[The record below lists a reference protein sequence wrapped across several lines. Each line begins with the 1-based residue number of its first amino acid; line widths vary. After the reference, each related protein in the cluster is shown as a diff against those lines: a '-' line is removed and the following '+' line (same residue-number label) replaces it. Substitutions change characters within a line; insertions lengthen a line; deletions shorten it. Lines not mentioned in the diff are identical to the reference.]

1 MMIFEIIFRI
11 LGVIIPVYLL
21 FGVALTCLLLQ
32 TPYAD
37 NPLWTMVLLWPLY
50 LWHGI

>member
-1 MMIFEIIFRI
+1 MTYLFWG
-11 LGVIIPVYLL
+11 LGIYLAL
-21 FGVALTCLLLQ
+21 GGVMTFYLLQ

-50 LWHGI
+50 LFG